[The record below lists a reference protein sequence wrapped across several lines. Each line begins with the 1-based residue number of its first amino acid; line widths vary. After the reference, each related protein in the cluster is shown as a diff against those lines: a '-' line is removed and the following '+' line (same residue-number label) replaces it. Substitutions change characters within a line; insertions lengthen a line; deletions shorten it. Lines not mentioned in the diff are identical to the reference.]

1 MLKFVHGSSIKTMKF
16 TALAAL
22 VACIP
27 ALAKAAG
34 TGNPWTGATTFLIP
48 SYVDEVTAAV
58 GK

>member
-1 MLKFVHGSSIKTMKF
+1 MKF